1 MKERFIQVG
10 FLSVYV
16 LATVVTLRS
25 MIPKPGK
32 TDPAIVTVPIGLM
45 NITAYQPKKKQTDSS
60 PWSTSIG
67 ERVTIRGCAV
77 SQDMLADNGGP
88 LHYGDLLFI
97 EHVGFRFV
105 NDCMNKRISHGL
117 DLWVPTQEAERKV
130 FSKFHNGLRNVYLVI
145 RRGDI
150 Q

>member
-1 MKERFIQVG
+1 MKERFLQVV
-10 FLSVYV
+10 FILVSVWV
-16 LATVVTLRS
+16 IVFTLRS
-25 MIPKPGK
+25 MIPNQNK
-32 TDPAIVTVPIGLM
+32 TEPALVLVPVGLM
-45 NITAYQPKKKQTDSS
+45 NVTAYQPKRKQTDAS

-77 SQDMLADNGGP
+77 SQDMLAENGGP

-105 NDCMNKRISHGL
+105 NDCMNKRIQHGL
-117 DLWVPTQEAERKV
+117 DLWVPDHAAEHNV
-130 FSKFHNGLRNVYLVI
+130 YLKFHNGLANIYLVI
-145 RRGDI
+145 HRGEI